1 MLLKVAKIAGL
12 LLLVCIV
19 FVIGYFVFMTVTDYK
34 PEAVMT
40 LSTDNNKEQ
49 KLTKNTDI
57 TATIFNIGYCGLD
70 KDQDFFMDGGTGS
83 RSESKEKTLENLK
96 GVTTFLQEQPS
107 DFILLQ
113 EVDQKATRSQKVN
126 QYDHLKNALSEY
138 SATFAINYKVPWVP
152 VPLSKPHGSVES
164 GLATFSRYKID
175 KANRNQYPG
184 EEKWPRQLALL
195 DRCMIE
201 SRISVEDGKE
211 LVLINSHLS
220 AYDKG
225 GTIRKQQLGFLKTF
239 IVEEYNKGNYVVV
252 GGDWNHLLPGTN
264 LDTFEATQSWP
275 DWLQPM
281 PEDFSP
287 EGFKWGFDN
296 TVPTSRT
303 VDVRYTEG
311 VNFVSI
317 IDGFLVSPNVTILK
331 VEGHNLGFKYADHQP
346 VILTFQLD
354 R

>member
-1 MLLKVAKIAGL
+1 MLIKAVKIVGVL
-12 LLLVCIV
+12 LLMCLV
-19 FVIGYFVFMTVTDYK
+19 FVIGYLVFMTVTDYK
-34 PEAVMT
+34 PDAVIALNT
-40 LSTDNNKEQ
+40 ENNKGQ
-49 KLTKNTDI
+49 VLTHNTDI
-57 TATIFNIGYCGLD
+57 TATIYNIGYCGLD

-83 RSESKEKTLENLK
+83 RSESKDKTLENLE
-96 GVTTFLQEQPS
+96 GVMAFLQGQAS

-126 QYDHLKNALSEY
+126 QYEHLKDALSDY

-152 VPLSKPHGSVES
+152 VPLSKPHGAVES
-164 GLATFSRYKID
+164 GLATFSQYKMD
-175 KANRNQYPG
+175 RSNRHQYPG

-201 SRISVEDGKE
+201 SRVPVEDGKE

-264 LDTFEATQSWP
+264 LDVFKVTQSWP
-275 DWLQPM
+275 EWLQPM

-287 EGFKWGFDN
+287 EGFKWGYDN
-296 TVPTSRT
+296 KVPTNRT
-303 VDVRYTEG
+303 VDMAYKEG

-317 IDGFLVSPNVTILK
+317 IDGFLVSPNVTIVD
-331 VEGHNLGFKYADHQP
+331 VEGHDLGFEHADHQP
-346 VILTFQLD
+346 VTLTFNLKD
-354 R
+354 